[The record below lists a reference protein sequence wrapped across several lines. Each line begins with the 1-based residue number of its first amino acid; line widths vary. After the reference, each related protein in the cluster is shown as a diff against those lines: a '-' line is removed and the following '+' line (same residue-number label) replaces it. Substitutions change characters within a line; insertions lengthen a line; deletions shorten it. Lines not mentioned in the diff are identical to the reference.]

1 MSEDDRAAK
10 AARAK
15 ALLKK
20 RQAKKAAETGGG
32 PPSPRV
38 ASPAPRIASPSPT
51 TSGTFSPTSSAHQ
64 QVASPL
70 ASVPASVSPPTRTP
84 LGVEEKE
91 THESNG
97 LDVFAIGPTANG
109 NDSSWL
115 SGLTRVE
122 ASSPP
127 ASVPATIASPAPR
140 HAAQPPPPA
149 ATSRSGTNSDK
160 ERADLRAL
168 VRDQNST
175 IEALEAEKVSLAASL
190 SNLSQV
196 GQRTVASGAGEDH
209 PT

>member
-1 MSEDDRAAK
+1 MSQTCECIYPVKNAAQLSK
-10 AARAK
+10 HM
-15 ALLKK
+15 
-20 RQAKKAAETGGG
+20 
-32 PPSPRV
+32 
-38 ASPAPRIASPSPT
+38 PAI
-51 TSGTFSPTSSAHQ
+51 
-64 QVASPL
+64 
-70 ASVPASVSPPTRTP
+70 
-84 LGVEEKE
+84 LGSC
-91 THESNG
+91 HR
-97 LDVFAIGPTANG
+97 FAIGPMANG

-140 HAAQPPPPA
+140 YAAQPPPPA
-149 ATSRSGTNSDK
+149 ATSRSSTSSDK
-160 ERADLRAL
+160 EREDLRAL

-196 GQRTVASGAGEDH
+196 GQSACILSRGECARLQRVSRGASYTRTVASGAGEEH